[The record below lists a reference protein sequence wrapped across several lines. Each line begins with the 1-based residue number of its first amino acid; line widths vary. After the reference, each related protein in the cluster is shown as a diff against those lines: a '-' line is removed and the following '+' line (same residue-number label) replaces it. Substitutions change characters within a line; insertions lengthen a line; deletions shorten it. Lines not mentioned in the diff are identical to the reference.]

1 MHVVFKLNAE
11 EKMKTKRLIRLAG
24 CLAAVVI
31 MAGSAGCEDAE
42 TKSGLS
48 VDPPSSDLIGRG
60 ATVVLTASMPGD
72 IAVTTNINQEVI
84 LPLQWSVSNPSLGGI
99 MRSAGYSAVYESN
112 GAIGQNVIIVKDGYG
127 REGLAS
133 VNQRRETTPAE

>member
-1 MHVVFKLNAE
+1 
-11 EKMKTKRLIRLAG
+11 MKTKRLIRLAG

-112 GAIGQNVIIVKDGYG
+112 GTIGQNVIIVKDGYG

-133 VNQRRETTPAE
+133 VNQRREAAPVE